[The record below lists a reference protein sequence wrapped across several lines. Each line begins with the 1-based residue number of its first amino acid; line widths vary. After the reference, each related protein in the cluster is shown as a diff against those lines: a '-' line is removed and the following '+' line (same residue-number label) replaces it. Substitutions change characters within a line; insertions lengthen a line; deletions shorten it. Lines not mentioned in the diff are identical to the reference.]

1 MTQDQMRGAANAA
14 FRFVVAVDGEKLGAF
29 TECTLPTIEW
39 DVAQVPEGG
48 LNFYVHQLPRQRKP
62 STLQLKN
69 GVGQGALLDWYIK
82 SMDSRPPRKTVTVS
96 LLNAERESII
106 TWRLANAFPT
116 KWEGTQ
122 LKSDATTVAVQTLVL
137 ACGEVT
143 VSYD

>member
-1 MTQDQMRGAANAA
+1 MAQNQIREAANAA
-14 FRFVVAVDGEKLGAF
+14 FRFIVSVDGEKLAAF

-39 DVAQVPEGG
+39 DVEQIVEGG
-48 LNFYVHQLPRQRKP
+48 LNTYVHQLPGQRKP

-82 SMDSRPPRKTVTVS
+82 SMDGPPPRKTVTVS
-96 LLNAERESII
+96 LLNAARESII
-106 TWRLANAFPT
+106 TWRLDKAFPT
-116 KWEGTQ
+116 KWQGTQ
-122 LKSDATTVAVQTLVL
+122 LKSDAKTVAVQTLVL